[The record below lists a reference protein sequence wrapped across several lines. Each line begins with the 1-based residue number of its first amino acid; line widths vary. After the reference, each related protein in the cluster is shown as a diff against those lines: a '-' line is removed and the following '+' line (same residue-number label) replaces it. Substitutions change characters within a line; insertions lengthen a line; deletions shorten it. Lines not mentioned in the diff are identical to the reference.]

1 MKLSVC
7 FVFFFLQSERLSAR
21 LLSPQEFFLNV
32 KDILRAPTDITGRF
46 EKWEAAE
53 MELNDG

>member
-1 MKLSVC
+1 MS
-7 FVFFFLQSERLSAR
+7 
-21 LLSPQEFFLNV
+21 QEFFLNV
-32 KDILRAPTDITGRF
+32 KDILRAPTDITGQF

>member
-1 MKLSVC
+1 MS
-7 FVFFFLQSERLSAR
+7 
-21 LLSPQEFFLNV
+21 QEFFLNV
-32 KDILRAPTDITGRF
+32 KDILRAPTDITSQF

>member
-1 MKLSVC
+1 MFINLLLCVC
-7 FVFFFLQSERLSAR
+7 FMS
-21 LLSPQEFFLNV
+21 QEFFLNV

-53 MELNDG
+53 MELNNR